1 MDLNPSNSSV
11 VRGMLGLASRVAMRR
26 SCKRRKGFPLLS
38 LHPKQVPE
46 ARSEVKGLWYF
57 AKEFGLC
64 ISYHDPSG
72 KC

>member
-26 SCKRRKGFPLLS
+26 SCKRRKLFPLLS
-38 LHPKQVPE
+38 LHPKQVPK
-46 ARSEVKGLWYF
+46 ARSEVKGLWCF

-64 ISYHDPSG
+64 VSYHDPGG